1 MTSYLVSWDIDVE
14 ARSPAEAAKQAE
26 ELFRRPGSTATFF
39 NVIDKS
45 TGEETLVDLL
55 ENKNPSGG
63 ENEH

>member
-1 MTSYLVSWDIDVE
+1 MNSYLVSWDIDVE
-14 ARSPAEAAKQAE
+14 ASSPAEAAKQAE
-26 ELFRRPGSTATFF
+26 ELFKHPGSTATFF